1 MHEARRPHWRNW
13 SGSVHAQPRKIVRPT
28 SERALCGLV
37 RQARERVAREQGFAV
52 RVAGAGHSASDL
64 VPTDG
69 IIVDLRRFRRVIA
82 TDRGR
87 RRAVVQAGAEL
98 QRLGR
103 RLYEADLALPNYG
116 DVATQTIGGAI
127 GTGTHGTGSR
137 ERNLSAMLVGARIV
151 DGRGEV
157 RVVGED
163 EPEVLDAARVA
174 LGTLGVFTA
183 LELQLV
189 PAFDVRRIEFAAR
202 TDDVLADLDRLVEA
216 NRSMDFYWYPRRDDC
231 KVRLVNPV
239 GGGSG
244 VPRYGRLLELRDGYG
259 HELIP
264 THSGIPHRFEECEY
278 ALPREAGRACFD
290 AVRSRMRERW
300 RADVGWRVLWR
311 TVAADDGLLSP
322 YGGRD
327 SATISLHQNAS
338 LPWRDLFEDI
348 EPIFRAHGGRPHWG
362 KKHGMA
368 AAQLAP
374 LYPHWERFARI
385 RRAFDPDGVFLT
397 PYLRGLLGVGL

>member
-1 MHEARRPHWRNW
+1 MPSASGPHWRNW
-13 SGSVHAQPRKIVRPT
+13 SGSVRARPQRIVRPT
-28 SERALCGLV
+28 SEEAVCELV
-37 RQARERVAREQGFAV
+37 KCARERGITV
-52 RVAGAGHSASDL
+52 RVAGAGHSSSAL

-69 IIVDLRRFRRVIA
+69 ILLDLSRFRRVVS
-82 TDRGR
+82 TDRAR
-87 RRAVVQAGAEL
+87 CRAVVQAGAGL

-127 GTGTHGTGSR
+127 GTGTHGTGPR
-137 ERNLSAMLVGARIV
+137 QRNLSAMLVGARIV

-157 RVVGED
+157 RIVD
-163 EPEVLDAARVA
+163 RSDPDALDAARVA

-183 LELQLV
+183 LDLQLV

-202 TDDVLADLDRLVEA
+202 TDEVLDDLERLTET

-239 GGGSG
+239 CGGSG
-244 VPRYGRLLELRDGYG
+244 VPRYGRLLELREGYG

-278 ALPREAGRACFD
+278 ALPRAAGLACFQ
-290 AVRSRMRERW
+290 AVRARIRQRW
-300 RADVGWRVLWR
+300 RASVGWRVLWR
-311 TVAADDGLLSP
+311 TVAADEALLSP

-327 SATISLHQNAS
+327 SATISLHQNAG
-338 LPWRDLFEDI
+338 LPWREFFADI
-348 EPIFRAHGGRPHWG
+348 EPVFRAHGGRPHWG
-362 KKHGMA
+362 KKHGLTA
-368 AAQLAP
+368 AGLAP
-374 LYPHWERFARI
+374 LYSRWDDFARI
-385 RRAFDPDGVFLT
+385 RADFDPDGVFLT
-397 PYLRGLLGVGL
+397 PYLRELLGAPG